1 MSFQAQLSTTLPTR
15 IVDNLVDAMAL
26 KFQSVMANPS
36 RSWPAIQRG
45 GFPRPLQVAPE
56 AGSRYL
62 AATGPD
68 CFRGLRPRG
77 GARSSGFT
85 SKSAICS
92 KIHSIASPRSAF
104 LSSSIC
110 FSSASRCA
118 SSARYPVL
126 VISVVFSSMIG
137 NVSSTNDARSRS
149 GKLVAKG

>member
-1 MSFQAQLSTTLPTR
+1 MSFQAQLSTTIPTQ
-15 IVDNLVDAMAL
+15 IVDKIVDAMIL
-26 KFQSVMANPS
+26 ECYSVMANFS
-36 RSWPAIQRG
+36 RSWPVIQRG
-45 GFPRPLQVAPE
+45 GFPRPLQVAPD

-68 CFRGLRPRG
+68 CFRGPRPRC

-118 SSARYPVL
+118 SRARYPVF

-137 NVSSTNDARSRS
+137 NVSSTNDVRSRS
-149 GKLVAKG
+149 GKLVATG